1 MKILL
6 SPAKSLDEQSAY
18 PDLSYTIPQ
27 FLKKTNQLARI
38 LKSWDV
44 KDFSQIMKLS
54 DTLAELNY
62 ERYQNWISPDKA
74 SRYRRPA
81 IFSFTG
87 EVYKGLNIST
97 LAEEHYSTLNETVC
111 ILSGLYGVLRPFDWM
126 FPYRLEMGTK
136 ADFNGYR
143 NLYGFWGTSIV
154 QHLNKVEKSLIFNLA
169 SEEYFKAARLKEV
182 KARVITPVFK
192 DYKNGKPVIVMM
204 YAKHQRGQF
213 ARFIIENPDLSTE
226 ECKLYKEDGY
236 LYREELSS
244 ENEWCFVRQVI
255 T

>member
-6 SPAKSLDEQSAY
+6 SPAKSLDEQSVY
-18 PDLSYTIPQ
+18 PDLSYTTPQ

-38 LKSWDV
+38 LKSWNV
-44 KDFSQIMKLS
+44 KDFSRIMKLS

-62 ERYQNWISPDKA
+62 ERYQNWTSPDKA

-97 LAEEHYSTLNETVC
+97 LSEEHYTTLNKTVC
-111 ILSGLYGVLRPFDWM
+111 ILSGLYGILRPFDWM

-136 ADFNGYR
+136 TDFNGNK
-143 NLYGFWGTSIV
+143 NLYDFWEKSII
-154 QHLNKVEKSLIFNLA
+154 QHLNKVEKDLIFNLA
-169 SEEYFKAARLKEV
+169 SEEYFKAARLKEA

-192 DYKNGKPVIVMM
+192 DYKNGKLTTIMM

-226 ECKLYKEDGY
+226 EYKLYKEDGY
-236 LYREELSS
+236 IYQEELSS
-244 ENEWCFVRQVI
+244 ENEWCFVR
-255 T
+255 